1 MYNINKQTIMKRVFN
16 LIVVDE
22 SGSMCVIEKQALA
35 GLNETIQTVKK
46 MQEAHPDMEQ
56 HISLMTFDSGHKRYI
71 YDNVLAKD
79 AAMLT
84 SKDYNP
90 GGATPLYDAVGI
102 AISKLNAITTD
113 EDHVLMT
120 IITDGEENCSTEY
133 SLSMIKT
140 LIDKMKKQNW
150 TFSFIGTD
158 NLNVESMAK
167 EMNIENHLTF
177 TEDAE
182 GTAQM
187 FAVESCARM
196 SFMHNLSK
204 GRVVEDGCYF
214 NDPDSNKSKDE
225 D

>member
-1 MYNINKQTIMKRVFN
+1 MKRVFN

-46 MQEAHPDMEQ
+46 VQDVHPDMEQ
-56 HISLMTFDSGHKRYI
+56 HITIMTFDSGHKRYI

-79 AAMLT
+79 ATML
-84 SKDYNP
+84 SKKDYNP

-113 EDHVLMT
+113 DDHVLVT

-133 SLSMIKT
+133 SLNMIKT
-140 LIDKMKKQNW
+140 LIEKLKKHNW

-158 NLNVESMAK
+158 NLDVESMAK
-167 EMNIENHLTF
+167 EMNIDNHLSF

-182 GTAQM
+182 GTAEM
-187 FAVESCARM
+187 FATERVCRM
-196 SFMHNLSK
+196 SFMHNIFAGHAIGK
-204 GRVVEDGCYF
+204 GSYF
-214 NDPDSNKSKDE
+214 NSDNNDDKKQ
-225 D
+225 

>member
-1 MYNINKQTIMKRVFN
+1 MKRVFN

-46 MQEAHPDMEQ
+46 VQDAHPDMEQ
-56 HISLMTFDSGHKRYI
+56 HITIMTFDSGHKRYI

-79 AAMLT
+79 ATML
-84 SKDYNP
+84 SEKDYNP

-102 AISKLNAITTD
+102 AISRLNAITTD
-113 EDHVLMT
+113 DDHVLVT

-133 SLSMIKT
+133 SLNMIKT
-140 LIDKMKKQNW
+140 LIEKLKKHNW

-158 NLNVESMAK
+158 NLDVESMAK
-167 EMNIENHLTF
+167 EMNIDNHLTF

-182 GTAQM
+182 GTAEM
-187 FAVESCARM
+187 FATERACRM
-196 SFMHNLSK
+196 SFMHNLFAGHAIGK
-204 GRVVEDGCYF
+204 GSYF
-214 NDPDSNKSKDE
+214 NSDNNDDKKQ
-225 D
+225 

>member
-1 MYNINKQTIMKRVFN
+1 MKRVFN

-46 MQEAHPDMEQ
+46 VQDAHPDMEQ
-56 HISLMTFDSGHKRYI
+56 HITIMTFDSGHKRYI

-79 AAMLT
+79 ATML
-84 SKDYNP
+84 SKKDYNP

-102 AISKLNAITTD
+102 AISRLNAITTD
-113 EDHVLMT
+113 DDHVLMT

-133 SLSMIKT
+133 SLNMIKT
-140 LIDKMKKQNW
+140 LIEKLKKHNW

-158 NLNVESMAK
+158 NLDVESMAK
-167 EMNIENHLTF
+167 EMNIDNHLTF

-182 GTAQM
+182 GTAEM
-187 FAVESCARM
+187 FATERACRM
-196 SFMHNLSK
+196 SFMHNIFAGHAIGK
-204 GRVVEDGCYF
+204 GSYF
-214 NDPDSNKSKDE
+214 NSDNNDDKKL
-225 D
+225 

>member
-1 MYNINKQTIMKRVFN
+1 MKRVFN

-46 MQEAHPDMEQ
+46 VQDAHPDMEQ
-56 HISLMTFDSGHKRYI
+56 HITIMTFDSGHKRYI

-79 AAMLT
+79 ATML
-84 SKDYNP
+84 SKKDYNP

-102 AISKLNAITTD
+102 AISRLNAITTD
-113 EDHVLMT
+113 DDHVLVT

-133 SLSMIKT
+133 SLNMIKT
-140 LIDKMKKQNW
+140 LIEKLKKHNW

-158 NLNVESMAK
+158 NLDVESMAK
-167 EMNIENHLTF
+167 EMNIDNHLTF

-182 GTAQM
+182 GTAEM
-187 FAVESCARM
+187 FATERVCRM
-196 SFMHNLSK
+196 SFMHNIFAGHAVGK
-204 GRVVEDGCYF
+204 GSYF
-214 NDPDSNKSKDE
+214 NSDNNDDKKQ
-225 D
+225 

>member
-1 MYNINKQTIMKRVFN
+1 MKRVFN

-46 MQEAHPDMEQ
+46 VQDVHPDMEQ
-56 HISLMTFDSGHKRYI
+56 HITIMTFDSGHKRYI

-79 AAMLT
+79 ATML
-84 SKDYNP
+84 SEKDYNP

-102 AISKLNAITTD
+102 AISRLNAITTD
-113 EDHVLMT
+113 DDHVLMT

-133 SLSMIKT
+133 SLNMIKT
-140 LIDKMKKQNW
+140 LIEKLKKHNW

-158 NLNVESMAK
+158 NLDVESMAK
-167 EMNIENHLTF
+167 EMNIDNHLTF

-182 GTAQM
+182 GTAEM
-187 FAVESCARM
+187 FATERVCRM
-196 SFMHNLSK
+196 SFMHNIFAGHAIGK
-204 GRVVEDGCYF
+204 GSYF
-214 NDPDSNKSKDE
+214 NSDNNDDKKQ
-225 D
+225 

>member
-1 MYNINKQTIMKRVFN
+1 MKRVFN

-46 MQEAHPDMEQ
+46 VQDAHPDMEQ
-56 HISLMTFDSGHKRYI
+56 HITIMTFDSGHKRYI

-79 AAMLT
+79 ATML
-84 SKDYNP
+84 SEKDYNP

-102 AISKLNAITTD
+102 AISRLNAITTD
-113 EDHVLMT
+113 DDHVLVT

-133 SLSMIKT
+133 SLNMIKT
-140 LIDKMKKQNW
+140 LIEKLKKHNW

-158 NLNVESMAK
+158 NLDVESMAK
-167 EMNIENHLTF
+167 EMNIDNHLTF

-182 GTAQM
+182 GTAEM
-187 FAVESCARM
+187 FATERVCRM
-196 SFMHNLSK
+196 SFMHNIFAGHAIGK
-204 GRVVEDGCYF
+204 GSYF
-214 NDPDSNKSKDE
+214 NSDNNDDKKQ
-225 D
+225 

>member
-1 MYNINKQTIMKRVFN
+1 MKRVFN

-46 MQEAHPDMEQ
+46 VQDVHPDMEQ
-56 HISLMTFDSGHKRYI
+56 HITIVTFDSGHKRYI

-79 AAMLT
+79 ATML
-84 SKDYNP
+84 SKKDYNP

-102 AISKLNAITTD
+102 AISRLNAITTD
-113 EDHVLMT
+113 DDHVLVT

-133 SLSMIKT
+133 SLNMIKT
-140 LIDKMKKQNW
+140 LIEKLKKHNW

-158 NLNVESMAK
+158 NLDVESMAK
-167 EMNIENHLTF
+167 EMNIDNHLSF

-182 GTAQM
+182 GTAEM
-187 FAVESCARM
+187 FATERVCRM
-196 SFMHNLSK
+196 SFMNKIFAGHAVGK
-204 GRVVEDGCYF
+204 GSYF
-214 NDPDSNKSKDE
+214 NSDNNDDKKH
-225 D
+225 

>member
-1 MYNINKQTIMKRVFN
+1 MKRVFN

-46 MQEAHPDMEQ
+46 VQDVHPDMEQ
-56 HISLMTFDSGHKRYI
+56 HITIMTFDSGHKRYI

-79 AAMLT
+79 ATML
-84 SKDYNP
+84 SEKDYNP

-102 AISKLNAITTD
+102 AISRLNAITTD
-113 EDHVLMT
+113 DDHVLVT

-133 SLSMIKT
+133 SLNMIKT
-140 LIDKMKKQNW
+140 LIEKLKKHNW

-158 NLNVESMAK
+158 NLDVESMAK
-167 EMNIENHLTF
+167 EMNIDNHLTF

-182 GTAQM
+182 GTAEM
-187 FAVESCARM
+187 FATERACRM
-196 SFMHNLSK
+196 SFMHNLFAGHAIGK
-204 GRVVEDGCYF
+204 GSYF
-214 NDPDSNKSKDE
+214 NSDNNDDNKQ
-225 D
+225 

>member
-1 MYNINKQTIMKRVFN
+1 MKRVFN

-46 MQEAHPDMEQ
+46 VQDVHPDMEQ
-56 HISLMTFDSGHKRYI
+56 HITIMTFDSGHKRYI

-79 AAMLT
+79 ATML
-84 SKDYNP
+84 SKKDYNP

-102 AISKLNAITTD
+102 AISRLNAITTD
-113 EDHVLMT
+113 DDHVLVT

-133 SLSMIKT
+133 SLNMIKT
-140 LIDKMKKQNW
+140 LIEKLKKHNW

-158 NLNVESMAK
+158 NLDVESMAK
-167 EMNIENHLTF
+167 EMNIDNHLTF

-182 GTAQM
+182 GTAEM
-187 FAVESCARM
+187 FATERACRM
-196 SFMHNLSK
+196 SFMHNIFAGHAIGK
-204 GRVVEDGCYF
+204 GSYF
-214 NDPDSNKSKDE
+214 NSDNNDDKKQ
-225 D
+225 

>member
-1 MYNINKQTIMKRVFN
+1 MKRVFN

-46 MQEAHPDMEQ
+46 VQDVHPDMEQ
-56 HISLMTFDSGHKRYI
+56 HITIMTFDSGHKRYI

-79 AAMLT
+79 ATML
-84 SKDYNP
+84 SEKDYNP

-102 AISKLNAITTD
+102 AISRLNAITTD
-113 EDHVLMT
+113 DDHVLVT

-133 SLSMIKT
+133 SLNMIKT
-140 LIDKMKKQNW
+140 LIEKLKKHNW

-158 NLNVESMAK
+158 NLDVESMAK
-167 EMNIENHLTF
+167 EMNIDNHLTF

-182 GTAQM
+182 GTAEM
-187 FAVESCARM
+187 FATERVCRM
-196 SFMHNLSK
+196 SFMHNIFAGHAVGK
-204 GRVVEDGCYF
+204 GSYF
-214 NDPDSNKSKDE
+214 NSDNNDDKKQ
-225 D
+225 

>member
-1 MYNINKQTIMKRVFN
+1 MKRVFN

-46 MQEAHPDMEQ
+46 VQDVHPDMEQ
-56 HISLMTFDSGHKRYI
+56 HITIMTFDSDHKRYI

-79 AAMLT
+79 ATML
-84 SKDYNP
+84 SEKDYNP

-102 AISKLNAITTD
+102 AISRLNAITTD
-113 EDHVLMT
+113 DDHVLMT

-133 SLSMIKT
+133 SLNMIKT
-140 LIDKMKKQNW
+140 LIEKLKKHNW

-158 NLNVESMAK
+158 NLDVESMAK
-167 EMNIENHLTF
+167 EMNIDNHLTF

-182 GTAQM
+182 GTAEM
-187 FAVESCARM
+187 FATERACRM
-196 SFMHNLSK
+196 SFMHNIFAGHAIGK
-204 GRVVEDGCYF
+204 GSYF
-214 NDPDSNKSKDE
+214 NSDNNDDSSFSSVHL
-225 D
+225 

>member
-1 MYNINKQTIMKRVFN
+1 MKRVFN

-46 MQEAHPDMEQ
+46 VQDVHPDMEQ
-56 HISLMTFDSGHKRYI
+56 HITIMTFDSGHKRYI

-79 AAMLT
+79 ATML
-84 SKDYNP
+84 SEKDYNP

-102 AISKLNAITTD
+102 AISRLNAITTD
-113 EDHVLMT
+113 DDHVLMT

-133 SLSMIKT
+133 SLNMIKT
-140 LIDKMKKQNW
+140 LIEKLKKHNW

-158 NLNVESMAK
+158 NLDVESMAK
-167 EMNIENHLTF
+167 EMNIDNHLTF

-182 GTAQM
+182 GTAEM
-187 FAVESCARM
+187 FATERACRM
-196 SFMHNLSK
+196 SFMHNLFAGHAVGK
-204 GRVVEDGCYF
+204 GSYF
-214 NDPDSNKSKDE
+214 NSDNNDDKNQ
-225 D
+225 

>member
-1 MYNINKQTIMKRVFN
+1 MKRVFN

-46 MQEAHPDMEQ
+46 VQDVHPDMEQ
-56 HISLMTFDSGHKRYI
+56 HITIMTFDSGHKRYI

-79 AAMLT
+79 ATML
-84 SKDYNP
+84 SEKDYNP

-102 AISKLNAITTD
+102 AISRLNAITTD
-113 EDHVLMT
+113 DDHVLMT

-133 SLSMIKT
+133 SLNMIKT
-140 LIDKMKKQNW
+140 LIEKLKKHNW

-158 NLNVESMAK
+158 NLDVESMAK
-167 EMNIENHLTF
+167 EMNIDNHLTF

-182 GTAQM
+182 GTAEM
-187 FAVESCARM
+187 FATERACRM
-196 SFMHNLSK
+196 SFMHNLFAGHAIGK
-204 GRVVEDGCYF
+204 GSYF
-214 NDPDSNKSKDE
+214 NSDNNDDNKQ
-225 D
+225 

>member
-1 MYNINKQTIMKRVFN
+1 MKRVFN

-46 MQEAHPDMEQ
+46 VQDVHPDMEQ
-56 HISLMTFDSGHKRYI
+56 HITIMTFDSGHKRYI

-79 AAMLT
+79 ATML
-84 SKDYNP
+84 SEKDYNP

-102 AISKLNAITTD
+102 AISRLNAITTD
-113 EDHVLMT
+113 DDHVLVT

-133 SLSMIKT
+133 SLNMIKT
-140 LIDKMKKQNW
+140 LIEKLKKHNW

-158 NLNVESMAK
+158 NLDVESMAK
-167 EMNIENHLTF
+167 EMNIDNHLTF

-182 GTAQM
+182 GTAEM
-187 FAVESCARM
+187 FATERACRM
-196 SFMHNLSK
+196 SFMHNIFAGHAIGK
-204 GRVVEDGCYF
+204 GSYF
-214 NDPDSNKSKDE
+214 NSDNNDDKKQ
-225 D
+225 

>member
-1 MYNINKQTIMKRVFN
+1 MKRVFN

-46 MQEAHPDMEQ
+46 VQDAHPDMEQ
-56 HISLMTFDSGHKRYI
+56 HITIMTFDSGHKRYI

-79 AAMLT
+79 ATML
-84 SKDYNP
+84 SKKDYNP

-102 AISKLNAITTD
+102 AISRLNAITTD
-113 EDHVLMT
+113 DDHVLMT

-133 SLSMIKT
+133 SLNMIKT
-140 LIDKMKKQNW
+140 LIEKLKKHNW

-158 NLNVESMAK
+158 NLDVESMAK
-167 EMNIENHLTF
+167 EMNIDNHLTF

-182 GTAQM
+182 GTAEM
-187 FAVESCARM
+187 FATERVCRM
-196 SFMHNLSK
+196 SFMHNIFAGHAIGK
-204 GRVVEDGCYF
+204 GSYF
-214 NDPDSNKSKDE
+214 NSDNNDE
-225 D
+225 KKQ

>member
-1 MYNINKQTIMKRVFN
+1 MKRVFN

-46 MQEAHPDMEQ
+46 VQDVHPDMEQ
-56 HISLMTFDSGHKRYI
+56 HITIMTFDSGHKRYI

-79 AAMLT
+79 ATML
-84 SKDYNP
+84 SKKDYNP

-102 AISKLNAITTD
+102 AISRLNAITTD
-113 EDHVLMT
+113 DDHVLMT

-133 SLSMIKT
+133 SLNMIKT
-140 LIDKMKKQNW
+140 LIEKLKKHNW

-158 NLNVESMAK
+158 NLDVESMAK
-167 EMNIENHLTF
+167 EMNIDNHLTF

-182 GTAQM
+182 GTAEM
-187 FAVESCARM
+187 FATERACRM
-196 SFMHNLSK
+196 SFMHNIFAGHAVGK
-204 GRVVEDGCYF
+204 GSYF
-214 NDPDSNKSKDE
+214 NSDNNDDNKQ
-225 D
+225 

>member
-1 MYNINKQTIMKRVFN
+1 MKRVFN

-46 MQEAHPDMEQ
+46 VQDAHPDMEQ
-56 HISLMTFDSGHKRYI
+56 HITIMTFDSGHKRYI

-79 AAMLT
+79 ATML
-84 SKDYNP
+84 SKKDYNP

-113 EDHVLMT
+113 DDHVLVT

-133 SLSMIKT
+133 SLNMIKT
-140 LIDKMKKQNW
+140 LIEKLKKHNW

-158 NLNVESMAK
+158 NLDVESMAK
-167 EMNIENHLTF
+167 EMNIDNHLTF

-182 GTAQM
+182 GTAEM
-187 FAVESCARM
+187 FATERVCRM
-196 SFMHNLSK
+196 SFMHNIFAGHAIGK
-204 GRVVEDGCYF
+204 GSYF
-214 NDPDSNKSKDE
+214 NSDNNDDKKQ
-225 D
+225 

>member
-1 MYNINKQTIMKRVFN
+1 MKRVFN

-46 MQEAHPDMEQ
+46 VQDAHPDMEQ
-56 HISLMTFDSGHKRYI
+56 HITIMTFDSGHKRYI

-79 AAMLT
+79 ATML
-84 SKDYNP
+84 SEKDYNP

-102 AISKLNAITTD
+102 AISRLNAITTD
-113 EDHVLMT
+113 DDHVLMT

-133 SLSMIKT
+133 SLNMIKT
-140 LIDKMKKQNW
+140 LIEKLKKHNW

-158 NLNVESMAK
+158 NLDVESMAK
-167 EMNIENHLTF
+167 EMNIDNHLTF

-182 GTAQM
+182 GTAEM
-187 FAVESCARM
+187 FATERVCRM
-196 SFMHNLSK
+196 SFMHNIFAGHAIGK
-204 GRVVEDGCYF
+204 GSYF
-214 NDPDSNKSKDE
+214 NSDNNDDKKH
-225 D
+225 

>member
-1 MYNINKQTIMKRVFN
+1 MKRVFN

-46 MQEAHPDMEQ
+46 VQDVHPDMEQ
-56 HISLMTFDSGHKRYI
+56 HITIMTFDSGHKRYI

-79 AAMLT
+79 ATML
-84 SKDYNP
+84 SKKDYNP

-102 AISKLNAITTD
+102 AISRLNAITTD
-113 EDHVLMT
+113 DDHVLVT

-133 SLSMIKT
+133 SLNMIKT
-140 LIDKMKKQNW
+140 LIEKLKKHNW

-158 NLNVESMAK
+158 NLDVESMAK
-167 EMNIENHLTF
+167 EMNIDNHLTF

-182 GTAQM
+182 GTAEM
-187 FAVESCARM
+187 FATERVCRM
-196 SFMHNLSK
+196 SFMHNLFAGHAIGK
-204 GRVVEDGCYF
+204 GSYF
-214 NDPDSNKSKDE
+214 NSDNNDDKKH
-225 D
+225 

>member
-1 MYNINKQTIMKRVFN
+1 MKRVFN

-46 MQEAHPDMEQ
+46 VQDVHPDMEQ
-56 HISLMTFDSGHKRYI
+56 HITIMTFDSGHKRYI

-79 AAMLT
+79 ATML
-84 SKDYNP
+84 SKKDYNP

-102 AISKLNAITTD
+102 AISRLNAITTD
-113 EDHVLMT
+113 DDHVLMT

-133 SLSMIKT
+133 SLNMIKT
-140 LIDKMKKQNW
+140 LIEKLKKHNW

-158 NLNVESMAK
+158 NLDVESMAK
-167 EMNIENHLTF
+167 EMNIDNHLTF

-182 GTAQM
+182 GTAEM
-187 FAVESCARM
+187 FATERACRM
-196 SFMHNLSK
+196 SFMHNLFAGHAVGK
-204 GRVVEDGCYF
+204 GSYF
-214 NDPDSNKSKDE
+214 NSDNNDDKKQ
-225 D
+225 

>member
-1 MYNINKQTIMKRVFN
+1 MKRVFN

-46 MQEAHPDMEQ
+46 VQNVHPDMEQ
-56 HISLMTFDSGHKRYI
+56 HITIMTFDSGHKRYI

-79 AAMLT
+79 ATML
-84 SKDYNP
+84 SEKDYNP

-102 AISKLNAITTD
+102 AISRLNAITTD
-113 EDHVLMT
+113 DDHVLMT

-133 SLSMIKT
+133 SLNMIKT
-140 LIDKMKKQNW
+140 LIEKLKKHNW

-158 NLNVESMAK
+158 NLDVESMAK
-167 EMNIENHLTF
+167 EMNIDNHLTF

-182 GTAQM
+182 GTAEM
-187 FAVESCARM
+187 FATERACRM
-196 SFMHNLSK
+196 SFMHNIFAGHAVGK
-204 GRVVEDGCYF
+204 GSYF
-214 NDPDSNKSKDE
+214 NSDNNDDKKQ
-225 D
+225 

>member
-1 MYNINKQTIMKRVFN
+1 MKRVFN

-46 MQEAHPDMEQ
+46 VQDVHPDMEQ
-56 HISLMTFDSGHKRYI
+56 HITIMTFDSGHKRYI

-79 AAMLT
+79 ATML
-84 SKDYNP
+84 SKKDYNP

-113 EDHVLMT
+113 DDHVLVT

-133 SLSMIKT
+133 SLNMIKT
-140 LIDKMKKQNW
+140 LIEKLKKHNW

-158 NLNVESMAK
+158 NLDVESMAK
-167 EMNIENHLTF
+167 EMNIDNHLTF

-182 GTAQM
+182 GTAEM
-187 FAVESCARM
+187 FATERACRM
-196 SFMHNLSK
+196 SFMHNIFAGHAIGK
-204 GRVVEDGCYF
+204 GSYF
-214 NDPDSNKSKDE
+214 NSDNNDDKKQ
-225 D
+225 

>member
-1 MYNINKQTIMKRVFN
+1 MKRVFN

-46 MQEAHPDMEQ
+46 VQDAHPDMEQ
-56 HISLMTFDSGHKRYI
+56 HITIMTFDSGHKRYI

-79 AAMLT
+79 ATML
-84 SKDYNP
+84 SEKDYNP

-102 AISKLNAITTD
+102 AISRLNAITTD
-113 EDHVLMT
+113 DDHVLMT

-133 SLSMIKT
+133 SLNMIKT
-140 LIDKMKKQNW
+140 LIEKLKKHNW

-158 NLNVESMAK
+158 NLDVESMAK
-167 EMNIENHLTF
+167 EMNIDNHLTF

-182 GTAQM
+182 GTAEM
-187 FAVESCARM
+187 FATERVCRM
-196 SFMHNLSK
+196 SFMHNIFAGHAVGK
-204 GRVVEDGCYF
+204 GSYF
-214 NDPDSNKSKDE
+214 NSDNNDDKKQ
-225 D
+225 

>member
-1 MYNINKQTIMKRVFN
+1 MKRVFN

-46 MQEAHPDMEQ
+46 VQDVHPDMEQ
-56 HISLMTFDSGHKRYI
+56 HITIMTFDSGHKRYI

-79 AAMLT
+79 ATML
-84 SKDYNP
+84 SEKDYNP

-102 AISKLNAITTD
+102 AISRLNAITTD
-113 EDHVLMT
+113 DDHVLMT

-133 SLSMIKT
+133 SLNMIKT
-140 LIDKMKKQNW
+140 LIEKLKKHNW

-158 NLNVESMAK
+158 NLDVESMAK
-167 EMNIENHLTF
+167 EMNIDNHLSF

-182 GTAQM
+182 GTAEM
-187 FAVESCARM
+187 FATERACRM
-196 SFMHNLSK
+196 SFMHNIFAGHAVGK
-204 GRVVEDGCYF
+204 GSYF
-214 NDPDSNKSKDE
+214 NSDNNDDKKQ
-225 D
+225 